1 MNWSRSM
8 AIQLMTITSDGL
20 ERRIQSRV
28 QQLTKAVAEVVA
40 EAGLPVIAVYL
51 HGSWASEYERDDSD
65 LDLAVLADR
74 RLELSERVRFQQRI
88 ASELKLNLG
97 IDLADLY
104 SANTVFAAVVISSGE
119 RIYSAGMAADI
130 FEVKTLSAYARLNEE
145 RQEILQ
151 SIVRRGTVYSPGAT
165 GAI

>member
-1 MNWSRSM
+1 M
-8 AIQLMTITSDGL
+8 SD
-20 ERRIQSRV
+20 RRLQNKIR
-28 QQLTKAVAEVVA
+28 QLTKAVAEAIA
-40 EAGLPVIAVYL
+40 ETGLPVIAVYL

-74 RLELSERVRFQQRI
+74 RLELSERIRLQQHI
-88 ASELKLNLG
+88 ASELKLDQE

-104 SANTVFAAVVISSGE
+104 SANTVFAAIVVTSGE
-119 RIYSAGMAADI
+119 RIYSAGVAADI

-151 SIVRRGTVYSPGAT
+151 SIVRRGTVYSSKAT

>member
-1 MNWSRSM
+1 M
-8 AIQLMTITSDGL
+8 SDGVG
-20 ERRIQSRV
+20 RRAQNKV
-28 QQLTKAVAEVVA
+28 QQLTKAVAGAIA
-40 EAGLPVIAVYL
+40 ETGLPVIAVYL

-65 LDLAVLADR
+65 LDLAVLAAR
-74 RLELSERVRFQQRI
+74 RLELSERIRFQQRI
-88 ASELKLNLG
+88 ASELKLNLE

-104 SANTVFAAVVISSGE
+104 SANTVFAAIVVTSGE

-151 SIVRRGTVYSPGAT
+151 SIARRGTVYSPKAT